1 MLVAGI
7 FLIIIGAAMLLWQL
21 VMREPLS
28 DAALYHKI
36 TLKALGTIAA
46 VLGVV
51 LAALSFA

>member
-1 MLVAGI
+1 MLTTGNV
-7 FLIIIGAAMLLWQL
+7 LIVVGTAMLLWQL
-21 VMREPLS
+21 AMREPLS

-36 TLKALGTIAA
+36 ALKALGTIAA